1 MIVLSLNK
9 CTQVQYVA
17 VTGMT
22 VLYAYYG
29 ISCASHIEP
38 NVLDRSTKW
47 AKSICDGK
55 NSCSGTVHTS
65 VLTDPY
71 FGCGKDFL
79 VVAECANGKIISNL
93 VTPEAQ
99 GKDFSLQCQSCTC
112 P

>member
-1 MIVLSLNK
+1 M
-9 CTQVQYVA
+9 
-17 VTGMT
+17 
-22 VLYAYYG
+22 
-29 ISCASHIEP
+29 
-38 NVLDRSTKW
+38 
-47 AKSICDGK
+47 GK
-55 NSCSGTVHTS
+55 EYLRWKELLQWS

-71 FGCGKDFL
+71 FGCRKDFL